1 MHVHLLGRTIR
12 VEELAAHVDDR
23 IATPGHDDTWLLG
36 DGRDDDRLDVLL
48 VRIREEFIDILG
60 SNGTRHALLALRDGE
75 LGAIEAIVLL
85 GDAI

>member
-12 VEELAAHVDDR
+12 VEELTAHVDDR

-48 VRIREEFIDILG
+48 VRIREELVDILG
-60 SNGTRHALLALRDGE
+60 SHGAGHTLLALRDGK
-75 LGAIEAIVLL
+75 LGAVQAIVLL